1 MACATVEHAT
11 EVATAADGPVH
22 GVRSDSQHRFDFF
35 HKLKWIAGF
44 AVKLVHES
52 EDGNMAQGTNLEEL
66 FGLGFYA
73 LCGVDYHN
81 GSICGHE
88 SAIGIFGKV
97 LVSGGIQDIYAA
109 AIVVKLQN
117 RRGYGNT
124 AFLFDIHPVGNGV
137 LGAAF
142 PLNRTG
148 GLDAA
153 GV

>member
-1 MACATVEHAT
+1 MR
-11 EVATAADGPVH
+11 ADGI
-22 GVRSDSQHRFDFF
+22 F

-44 AVKLVHES
+44 AVKLVHEC
-52 EDGNMAQGTNLEEL
+52 EDGNMAQGANFEEL
-66 FGLGFYA
+66 FGLGLYA
-73 LCGVDYHN
+73 LCGNDHHN
-81 GSICGHE
+81 SGVCGHE

-97 LVSGGIQDIYAA
+97 LVTGGVQDVYAA

>member
-1 MACATVEHAT
+1 MRRSNTPP

-22 GVRSDSQHRFDFF
+22 GVRSDSQYRFDFF

-52 EDGNMAQGTNLEEL
+52 EDGDMAQGANFEEL

-73 LCGVDYHN
+73 LCGINYHN
-81 GSICGHE
+81 GGICGHK

-97 LVSGGIQDIYAA
+97 LVSGGVQDIYAA
-109 AIVVKLQN
+109 AVVVKLQD

-124 AFLFDIHPVGNGV
+124 AFLFDVHPVGNGV

-142 PLNRTG
+142 PLN
-148 GLDAA
+148 
-153 GV
+153 

>member
-1 MACATVEHAT
+1 MFR
-11 EVATAADGPVH
+11 G
-22 GVRSDSQHRFDFF
+22 S
-35 HKLKWIAGF
+35 F
-44 AVKLVHES
+44 AWRRDVYKR
-52 EDGNMAQGTNLEEL
+52 Q
-66 FGLGFYA
+66 
-73 LCGVDYHN
+73 
-81 GSICGHE
+81 
-88 SAIGIFGKV
+88 V